1 MLDASA
7 MVMFLGFLA
16 AVKPADFKQA
26 IGLALL
32 ACSKGGPLYDPI
44 AFVLTMDMDDAGPR
58 PVVTSDY
65 AQRLLDSAPSGMK
78 APATKAALL
87 IVTDVSLRSNDGTA
101 DTDDRFMLLLVCYFL
116 AKIGSLH
123 SLTVLLSARKKGPA
137 GKKDTTTPA
146 DVVEWMCSIIRKLAP
161 DLTVDVARDLCSFDV
176 NGIHVT
182 VFQQQAQTTP
192 CVPHEL
198 DAATLAADSVQLE
211 ELRKA
216 NKSLFSVLQEAVD
229 HGVPIHVALCGPFGV
244 DLALFLVHNNARGF
258 AISVD
263 TGVNSG
269 QLGTG
274 VTGEEQRSMRGGP
287 VLLLRTNGNV
297 VNVGPRVT
305 RESVTTPA
313 ILDLVS
319 KYDDKQG
326 LVLSSLNGF
335 KVAGQP
341 LVSSVPLLAD
351 GLTINRPL
359 ALSAADFSFRIT
371 GVSNPTSFLGRT
383 VVDSLVA
390 QSDSDAPFQLQFI
403 YSLWLALTMVAN
415 FLVVHSV
422 PIDPTTLAHCI
433 ADPAS
438 ILPVLSAIPMPPPLA
453 AMIRNHIHGISTV
466 AALYKFIA
474 LSMDARLTAIMQV
487 WHSISTE
494 PAVTELNIAPPV
506 VSTLPPVF
514 DSRSGALLLSDPF

>member
-1 MLDASA
+1 
-7 MVMFLGFLA
+7 MVTFLGFLA

-44 AFVLTMDMDDAGPR
+44 AFLLTIAMDDAGPR
-58 PVVTSDY
+58 PVTADY

-116 AKIGSLH
+116 AKIGNLH

-146 DVVEWMCSIIRKLAP
+146 DVVNWMCSIIAKLAP
-161 DLTVDVARDLCSFDV
+161 GLAVSVAADLSSFDV
-176 NGIHVT
+176 NGIHVS
-182 VFQQQAQTTP
+182 VFQQHSQTTP

-198 DAATLAADSVQLE
+198 DATTLAADSVQLD
-211 ELRKA
+211 ELRLA
-216 NKSLFSVLQEAVD
+216 NEPFFAVLQKSVA
-229 HGVPIHVALCGPFGV
+229 HQVPLHVAVCGPFGV
-244 DLALFLVHNNARGF
+244 DLALFLLRNNARGY

-269 QLGTG
+269 QPGSG
-274 VTGEEQRSMRGGP
+274 VTFEAQRSMRGG
-287 VLLLRTNGNV
+287 LLLLTNCSI
-297 VNVGPRVT
+297 VNVGPSVT

-313 ILDLVS
+313 ILDLVAT
-319 KYDDKQG
+319 YDDKEG
-326 LVLSSLNGF
+326 LVLSASNAF
-335 KVAGQP
+335 KVACQP
-341 LVSSVPLLAD
+341 LVPAVPLLAD
-351 GLTINRPL
+351 GADGPTIDRPL

-383 VVDSLVA
+383 VLDSLVA
-390 QSDSDAPFQLQFI
+390 QSDSDAPFQLQFQ

-415 FLVVHSV
+415 FLLVHSA
-422 PIDPTTLAHCI
+422 PINPTTLAHCI
-433 ADPAS
+433 ADPSS
-438 ILPVLSAIPMPPPLA
+438 ILPTLSALSMPPTLA
-453 AMIRNHIHGISTV
+453 AMIRNHIHGISTL

-474 LSMDARLTAIMQV
+474 LAMDARLDAIMQV
-487 WHSISTE
+487 WHDISTQ
-494 PAVTELNIAPPV
+494 PAVTDLNIPPPV